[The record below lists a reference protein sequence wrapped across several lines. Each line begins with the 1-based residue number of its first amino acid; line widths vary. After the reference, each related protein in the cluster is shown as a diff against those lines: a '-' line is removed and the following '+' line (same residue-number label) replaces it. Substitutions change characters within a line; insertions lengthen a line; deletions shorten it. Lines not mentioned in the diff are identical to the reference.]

1 LTIILITF
9 ERKQYSYIN
18 SISGCLL
25 SYSWSRFGREA
36 EFVVAIY
43 LQSCG
48 WNVQLSPGS
57 RGPADLIATQ
67 GSDKWLIQVKSSSN
81 IPRLKG
87 RELKQL
93 RKMAKT
99 ANGQPVIATVQHKDT
114 VIVSS
119 KGSGGVLMRG
129 IARREGPDLTSY
141 GIFFYS
147 LEWEIMYPLNCGR
160 RRFG

>member
-1 LTIILITF
+1 M
-9 ERKQYSYIN
+9 
-18 SISGCLL
+18 L

-36 EFVVAIY
+36 EFVVAFY

-48 WNVQLSPGS
+48 WDVQLSRGS

-67 GSDKWLIQVKSSSN
+67 GSDKWLIQVKSSSK

-87 RELKQL
+87 HELKQL

-99 ANGQPVIATVQHKDT
+99 ANGHPVIATVQHKDT

-119 KGSGGVLMRG
+119 KGSRGVPMRG
-129 IARREGPDLTSY
+129 IARREEADVASY

-147 LEWEIMYPLNCGR
+147 LDWEIMYPRLRNS
-160 RRFG
+160 

>member
-1 LTIILITF
+1 MRESNIAI
-9 ERKQYSYIN
+9 SD
-18 SISGCLL
+18 SISGRLL

-36 EFVVAIY
+36 EFVIAIY
-43 LQSCG
+43 LQSYG

-87 RELKQL
+87 HELNQL
-93 RKMAKT
+93 RKMAKI

-119 KGSGGVLMRG
+119 KGSRGVPRG
-129 IARREGPDLTSY
+129 IARSEGDGLASY

-147 LEWEIMYPLNCGR
+147 LDWEIMYPE
-160 RRFG
+160 

>member
-25 SYSWSRFGREA
+25 SWSRFGREA

-48 WNVQLSPGS
+48 WDVQLSRGS
-57 RGPADLIATQ
+57 RGPADVIATQ
-67 GSDKWLIQVKSSSN
+67 GSDKWLIQVKSSSK

-87 RELKQL
+87 NELKQL
-93 RKMAKT
+93 KKMAET
-99 ANGQPVIATVQHKDT
+99 ANGHPVIATVQHKDT

-119 KGSGGVLMRG
+119 KGSGGAPLRG
-129 IARREGPDLTSY
+129 IVWKEGADLASY

-147 LEWEIMYPLNCGR
+147 LDWEIMYPRLRNS
-160 RRFG
+160 

>member
-1 LTIILITF
+1 LRGSNIAI
-9 ERKQYSYIN
+9 SD
-18 SISGCLL
+18 SISGRLL
-25 SYSWSRFGREA
+25 SYSWSRLGREA
-36 EFVVAIY
+36 EFVIAIY

-57 RGPADLIATQ
+57 RGPADLTATQ

-87 RELKQL
+87 HELNQL
-93 RKMAKT
+93 RKMAKI

-119 KGSGGVLMRG
+119 KGSRSVPIRG
-129 IARREGPDLTSY
+129 IARSEGASY

-147 LEWEIMYPLNCGR
+147 LDWEIMHPV
-160 RRFG
+160 

>member
-1 LTIILITF
+1 MRGSNIAI
-9 ERKQYSYIN
+9 SD

-48 WNVQLSPGS
+48 WNVRLSPGS

-67 GSDKWLIQVKSSSN
+67 GSDKWLIQVKSSSK

-87 RELKQL
+87 HELKQL

-99 ANGQPVIATVQHKDT
+99 ANGHPVIATVQHKDT

-119 KGSGGVLMRG
+119 KGSGSVPTRV
-129 IARREGPDLTSY
+129 IARREGAELASY

-147 LEWEIMYPLNCGR
+147 LDWEIICPRLQNS
-160 RRFG
+160 